1 MPATFPLDVRL
12 LTSVKAD
19 QNLPESGSLEDYL
32 TLLSTLRSTRD
43 NIAER
48 ISVINHEFHSAQGL
62 ARIYELRI
70 THAKNTLNVFEDVI
84 GEVRVRFSSRGIPIY
99 PPPDRQINATRD
111 AAPSGSSGDSAM
123 TIESGTVKEVSMMFH
138 R

>member
-1 MPATFPLDVRL
+1 MLATIHLDVHL
-12 LTSVKAD
+12 LIPIKAD
-19 QNLPESGSLEDYL
+19 QNVPRSGSLEDYT

-43 NIAER
+43 SISER

-70 THAKNTLNVFEDVI
+70 IHATNTLNAFEDVI
-84 GEVRVRFSSRGIPIY
+84 GEVRARFRARGIPIY
-99 PPPDRQINATRD
+99 PPHDRRINATHD
-111 AAPSGSSGDSAM
+111 AAPSGPSPETVMA
-123 TIESGTVKEVSMMFH
+123 IESGTAKEVNVMFY